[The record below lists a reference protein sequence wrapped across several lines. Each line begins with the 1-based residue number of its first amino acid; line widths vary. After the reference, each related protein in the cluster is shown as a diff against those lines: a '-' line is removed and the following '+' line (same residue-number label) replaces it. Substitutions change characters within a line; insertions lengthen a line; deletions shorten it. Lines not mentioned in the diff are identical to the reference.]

1 MKNEPCIRFG
11 MRIRPKIKEKPDDS
25 RNSSPPRARLLIAR
39 IAACAAVICVIERR
53 DSTHLTAG
61 RNRVTRV
68 ATARATGFPPP
79 LRGRDRERGGDRFRS
94 LQPPPS
100 PSLPR
105 KGGGR
110 SPLHLSASPERRA

>member
-1 MKNEPCIRFG
+1 MKKEPCIRFG

-25 RNSSPPRARLLIAR
+25 RNNSPPRARLLIAR
-39 IAACAAVICVIERR
+39 IAACAAVICVIIGNNV
-53 DSTHLTAG
+53 STHKTQQQSASCEGACHNGPSPLAG
-61 RNRVTRV
+61 E
-68 ATARATGFPPP
+68 GQ
-79 LRGRDRERGGDRFRS
+79 GGGWRQTQS

-110 SPLHLSASPERRA
+110 SVLHRSAS